1 MKKIGIFFPL
11 YEYGGVQTCV
21 ISLIKGL
28 NQKGIIPYII
38 WEKEPDS
45 KILEENKIIVKFEK
59 VKFTISRELINKM
72 PNSIRY
78 LLVPFTQIKASDL
91 KNNYDFIYLFNHT
104 FLNDLNINYFYFISG
119 PPFLPQL
126 LPQKGISKLRY
137 KLFEKIYKLFIK
149 PFAPVYEFHYDVEKC
164 SMNSKYT
171 ADMFYEAYNKNI
183 EVIYP
188 SNFIEKNNQLGFKN
202 REGVLF
208 LSRIIPYKRPQLL
221 FELAK
226 KYKDLNFYIVGS
238 VNSQRQNY
246 LNELK
251 ELKNKNGLNNINFII
266 NKDYKIVKSYLS
278 KCKYYVF
285 PAKDEHF
292 GITTVEAIMNGL
304 IPFVHNSGGQR
315 EIIDLESFR
324 FDDEEFIEKFNT
336 IYTKTDDELINIQKY
351 FYEHS
356 DNFSENTFIYKL
368 LSKMSFK

>member
-11 YEYGGVQTCV
+11 HEYGGVQTCV

-28 NQKGIIPYII
+28 NRKGIIPYII
-38 WEKEPDS
+38 WEKEPDT
-45 KILEENKIIVKFEK
+45 KILEENNIKVNYEK
-59 VKFTISRELINKM
+59 VKFTVSRDLINKM
-72 PNSIRY
+72 PNFIRY
-78 LLVPFTQIKASDL
+78 LLVPFTQIKASNL
-91 KNNYDFIYLFNHT
+91 KNKYDFIFLFNHT

-126 LPQKGISKLRY
+126 FPQKGISRLRY

-149 PFAPVYEFHYDVEKC
+149 PFAPVYEFHYDIEKC

-188 SNFIEKNNQLGFKN
+188 SNFIEKNHQIGFEN
-202 REGVLF
+202 RQGVLF
-208 LSRIIPYKRPQLL
+208 LSRIVPYKRPQLL

-238 VNSQRQNY
+238 VNSERQNF
-246 LNELK
+246 LAELK
-251 ELKNKNGLNNINFII
+251 QLKDNYKLNNINFII
-266 NKDYKIVKSYLS
+266 NKDYSTIKSYLS

-304 IPFVHNSGGQR
+304 IPFVHNSGGQK
-315 EIIDLESFR
+315 EIIDLEDLR
-324 FDDEEFIEKFNT
+324 FNDEEFIIKFDQIFNFSDEK
-336 IYTKTDDELINIQKY
+336 LIEIQNY

-356 DNFSENTFIYKL
+356 NKFSEETFIRKL
-368 LSKMSFK
+368 LAKMNY